1 MLLPPTRVLAAC
13 KSLGE
18 PFVERINEI
27 VNEWKPECVSLYEF
41 GTQHCARNHG
51 AKVACLPV
59 LGLFLSFLA
68 FNSRCH
74 EITFSCH
81 PGLSQRVLLWTSF
94 LKYPM
99 TVPMRNPLLLYI
111 FSLPHSYHYL
121 KPYTLAYILV
131 FSCFFPVRSMIECN
145 WSY

>member
-74 EITFSCH
+74 EVTFSCH

-99 TVPMRNPLLLYI
+99 TIPMRNPPLLLYI
-111 FSLPHSYHYL
+111 FPPSSFVSLFETIYFSL
-121 KPYTLAYILV
+121 YIGFLLF
-131 FSCFFPVRSMIECN
+131 FSSKVHD
-145 WSY
+145 